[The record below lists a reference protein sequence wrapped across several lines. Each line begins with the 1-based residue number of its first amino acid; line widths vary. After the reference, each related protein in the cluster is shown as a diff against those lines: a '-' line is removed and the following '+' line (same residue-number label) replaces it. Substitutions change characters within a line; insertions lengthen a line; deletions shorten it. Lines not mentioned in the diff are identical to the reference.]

1 MTALF
6 LVVLCLL
13 AYSLIK
19 GIVNIQIS
27 LLNILFQILKIL
39 AIIFVVMIVFKC

>member
-1 MTALF
+1 MTVLL

-27 LLNILFQILKIL
+27 LLNIFFQILKIL
-39 AIIFVVMIVFKC
+39 AIILVVIIIFKC

>member
-1 MTALF
+1 MTVLL

-27 LLNILFQILKIL
+27 LLNILFQIFKIL
-39 AIIFVVMIVFKC
+39 AIIFVVIIIFKC

>member
-1 MTALF
+1 MTVLL